1 MKLAHTRLLAAGLV
15 EARKQR
21 GFFVRDLRPQA
32 AADGRTAPQRPSV
45 GIPQGVPLDATVLQA
60 LQVMAEHNVG
70 AVLVMDG
77 ESLRGIF
84 SERDYA
90 RRVVLLGKTSA
101 TTLVGEIMTNKVCYV
116 GPEHTVDQCMALM
129 TDKNIRH
136 LPVLEHGA
144 VLGMVSMRDVVRAT
158 LDAQAQTIEQLVSYI
173 QQ

>member
-1 MKLAHTRLLAAGLV
+1 MLTVRQLLQQKQPAG
-15 EARKQR
+15 
-21 GFFVRDLRPQA
+21 FV
-32 AADGRTAPQRPSV
+32 S
-45 GIPQGVPLDATVLQA
+45 VPLEATVFQTLQI
-60 LQVMAEHNVG
+60 MAEHNIG
-70 AVLVMDG
+70 AVLVMNG
-77 ESLRGIF
+77 ESLCGIF

-90 RRVVLLGKTSA
+90 RRVVLQGKTSA
-101 TTLVGEIMTNKVCYV
+101 STLVGEIMTNKVCYV

-129 TDKNIRH
+129 SDKNIRH

>member
-1 MKLAHTRLLAAGLV
+1 MLTVRQLLKEKPA
-15 EARKQR
+15 
-21 GFFVRDLRPQA
+21 GFF
-32 AADGRTAPQRPSV
+32 S
-45 GIPQGVPLDATVLQA
+45 VPLDATVLQA

-70 AVLVMDG
+70 AVLVMEG

-101 TTLVGEIMTNKVCYV
+101 TTLVGEIMTNKVCYI